1 MIDHVCEEFCQ
12 TCWEEFYMCTCTSRE
27 AEYPEFDH
35 LFVDHAELDSEAGN
49 LPADPMQGQEPVK
62 TKRRKTNVN

>member
-12 TCWEEFYMCTCTSRE
+12 TCWEEFHMCVCHSVENT
-27 AEYPEFDH
+27 YPEYDH
-35 LFVDHAELDSEAGN
+35 LFVDSADLDAEPGN
-49 LPADPMQGQEPVK
+49 LPSDPLTGQEIVK